1 MGSGLSIS
9 ADLEKVLE
17 LLAQG
22 AKDAEL
28 IGAVSCEL
36 TLTDPLGAGVMY
48 RYQGASSEFRP
59 EEPQWH

>member
-1 MGSGLSIS
+1 MSTN

-22 AKDAEL
+22 ARDAEA

-48 RYQGASSEFRP
+48 RYTGQSSEFRAP
-59 EEPQWH
+59 EPTWN